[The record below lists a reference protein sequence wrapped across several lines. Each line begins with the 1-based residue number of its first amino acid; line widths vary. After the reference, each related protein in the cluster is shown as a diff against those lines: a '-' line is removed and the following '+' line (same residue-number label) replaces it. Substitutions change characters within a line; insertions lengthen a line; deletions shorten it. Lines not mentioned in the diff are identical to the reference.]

1 MQIKKTD
8 FKGLFIFIDATMA
21 IARTSAKLS
30 KNRRFWTKVN
40 EKKRSKKVNE
50 TQVSKTV
57 FSRLN
62 LKAAVNKISK
72 RNRLR

>member
-8 FKGLFIFIDATMA
+8 FKGMFIFIDATMA

-30 KNRRFWTKVN
+30 KNRRFWKKVN
-40 EKKRSKKVNE
+40 EKKKVNE

-72 RNRLR
+72 RNGLR